1 MAHTEQE
8 ISNSL
13 RLFYKNVKDKIEA
26 TNKKVSKIKF
36 ILLGCDGKSYC
47 TTYDTKTKET
57 IVDELKLKL

>member
-1 MAHTEQE
+1 MPYTEQE
-8 ISNSL
+8 IIDSL
-13 RLFYKNVKDKIEA
+13 RVSYAKEKDKIEA

-47 TTYDTKTKET
+47 TTYHTKTGET